1 MIFVY
6 RTTRENV
13 TTVYCDT
20 AAEVAELPV
29 FCADRGVM
37 PGSTCKVIEN
47 GAVYMMNSSGQ
58 WIRQGENNE

>member
-6 RTTRENV
+6 RTTREDV
-13 TTVYCDT
+13 TTVYVDSEE
-20 AAEVAELPV
+20 EVAELPT
-29 FCADRGVM
+29 FCANRGVM

-58 WIRQGENNE
+58 WIRQGGEE